1 MYVVPK
7 CQFDARQFDPRQ
19 FDASDRLP
27 TTPRDKGMSTVLI
40 VDDEEE
46 FREILQVML
55 GRAGYH
61 TMTAENGLEALQ
73 TMRDYAPDVV
83 ILDDM
88 MPNMT
93 GSEACLR
100 AKCTP
105 ELRHI
110 PIIIYTAGARVRG
123 KGPHERL
130 GANAV
135 VYKPC
140 LPCEIIEAVTVCLRA
155 GV

>member
-1 MYVVPK
+1 MKFAPGSSAHLDCWNQGVGL
-7 CQFDARQFDPRQ
+7 F
-19 FDASDRLP
+19 
-27 TTPRDKGMSTVLI
+27 TVLI

-46 FREILQVML
+46 FREILQMML
-55 GRAGYH
+55 ERVGYR
-61 TMTAENGLEALQ
+61 TVTAEDGVDALRA
-73 TMRDYAPDVV
+73 MRDYAPNVV
-83 ILDDM
+83 IMDDM

-110 PIIIYTAGARVRG
+110 PIVMYTAGARLRG

-130 GANAV
+130 GADAV
-135 VYKPC
+135 VFKPC
-140 LPCEIIEAVTVCLRA
+140 VPSELLEAVAACLKA
-155 GV
+155 EV